1 MHRLAKKPLYITTYL
16 LPAGLCVPQV
26 VGVRPAAV
34 IDLDHG
40 GEDAGDPVG
49 AQGDAV
55 RLPDAPQRLAL
66 GGALVGGL
74 FVVQG
79 EEQVQLLENK
89 KLDY

>member
-1 MHRLAKKPLYITTYL
+1 MLCTALQKKPSVHITTYL

-34 IDLDHG
+34 VYLDHG

-49 AQGDAV
+49 AQRDAV

-66 GGALVGGL
+66 GGALVRGL
-74 FVVQG
+74 FVV
-79 EEQVQLLENK
+79 
-89 KLDY
+89 